1 MASDAPAPPKLK
13 RGSDDASTMGEQFNK
28 FFDFFGEPRSPAPGE
43 AEPLLGRAESGMD
56 DCCGLPVKPACLG
69 FDTVDLVV
77 RPLATAA
84 INYGFVYLYDYAR
97 DSCTSFGETM
107 YVVLAVTLEVAG
119 LAAVWYNVASA
130 FPPTLTWINRAQSS
144 ATRPRY
150 AREFWSLLFL
160 MLYLL
165 SVLSFALVAYVVT
178 VYYAA
183 SDSEVAAKDLFK
195 SDC

>member
-13 RGSDDASTMGEQFNK
+13 RGSDDASTMGEQLNK
-28 FFDFFGEPRSPAPGE
+28 FFDFFGEPRSPAPE

-56 DCCGLPVKPACLG
+56 DCCGLPVRPACLG
-69 FDTVDLVV
+69 FDTVDCVA
-77 RPLATAA
+77 RPAATIALQ
-84 INYGFVYLYDYAR
+84 YGTVYFLDYYD

-119 LAAVWYNVASA
+119 LAAVWYDVPSA

-150 AREFWSLLFL
+150 AREFFSLLFL

-178 VYYAA
+178 VFYVA
-183 SDSEVAAKDLFK
+183 SDSEAAAKDLFK